1 MTFEKKED
9 LEVEVVP
16 EPAWELVPPAQPP
29 AEPVPQEA
37 PAPAQVR
44 GG

>member
-16 EPAWELVPPAQPP
+16 EPERELVIPAEPP
-29 AEPVPQEA
+29 AEPAREPEPVPA
-37 PAPAQVR
+37 
-44 GG
+44 

>member
-16 EPAWELVPPAQPP
+16 EPERELVPPTPPP
-29 AEPVPQEA
+29 AEKERVQEPVPA
-37 PAPAQVR
+37 
-44 GG
+44 

>member
-16 EPAWELVPPAQPP
+16 EQERELVPPVEPPAQPVR
-29 AEPVPQEA
+29 EGE
-37 PAPAQVR
+37 PAPA
-44 GG
+44 

>member
-16 EPAWELVPPAQPP
+16 EPERELVPAAEPPAQPVREE
-29 AEPVPQEA
+29 EPVPA
-37 PAPAQVR
+37 
-44 GG
+44 